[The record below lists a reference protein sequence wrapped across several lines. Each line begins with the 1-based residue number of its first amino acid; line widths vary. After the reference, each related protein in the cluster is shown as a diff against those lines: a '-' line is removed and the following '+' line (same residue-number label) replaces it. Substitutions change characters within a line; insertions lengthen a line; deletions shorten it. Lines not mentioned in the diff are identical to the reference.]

1 MKRKYRE
8 AAHAKLR
15 LQDRYIE
22 GLSEDEAALE
32 AQQWHDEFT
41 PPYEGSTAEIQFDDE
56 LIPF

>member
-22 GLSEDEAALE
+22 GLSDDEAALE

-41 PPYEGSTAEIQFDDE
+41 PLYEASQPSQQETEE
-56 LIPF
+56 LPF